1 MLPPGELLRYKN
13 TSGPQRTKGLIF
25 QFKKR
30 LTSRECSESKIDN
43 IVLET
48 ESINTH
54 GMLIESTTKQT
65 RENTAQT
72 LRYGL
77 MGLVSHLSSCGV
89 AFAMDIH
96 VYSQIAGLC
105 WPSACARCYHLLL
118 NMLAQYRKV
127 TSAQCYFAHRRNV
140 GVTLAH
146 CRQIHNFNV
155 SSMSGAMIY
164 SNQYSSNRFLIK
176 ISQTD
181 LH

>member
-48 ESINTH
+48 ESINTRYVD
-54 GMLIESTTKQT
+54 
-65 RENTAQT
+65 RENNHIDSGEYCANAEI
-72 LRYGL
+72 YKGL

-105 WPSACARCYHLLL
+105 WPSACAQCYHLLL

-140 GVTLAH
+140 GVTLAP

-155 SSMSGAMIY
+155 SSMSGHGLFQPI
-164 SNQYSSNRFLIK
+164 FLK
-176 ISQTD
+176 PFPY
-181 LH
+181 